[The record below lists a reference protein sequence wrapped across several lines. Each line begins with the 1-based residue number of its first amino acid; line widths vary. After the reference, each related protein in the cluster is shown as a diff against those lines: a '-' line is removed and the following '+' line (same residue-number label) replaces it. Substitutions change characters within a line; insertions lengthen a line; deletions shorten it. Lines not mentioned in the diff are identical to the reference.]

1 MPDVQHK
8 RGTRAALNAL
18 ATTNGLKPGQLYVLT
33 DEGRIA
39 VALTPSTF
47 MRMAK
52 TTDEVV
58 LTQAAYDALPV
69 KDPDVTY
76 HISG

>member
-18 ATTNGLKPGQLYVLT
+18 ATAGNLKPGQLYLLT
-33 DEGRIA
+33 DESRIA
-39 VALTPSTF
+39 VALTASTF
-47 MRMAK
+47 VRMAK

-58 LTQAAYDALPV
+58 LTQAAYDALAV